1 MADDTEAGDRELRRQ
16 LATLTY
22 SQLTPAVP
30 ADAITAAGW
39 WNLLGRLGLRIPLVV
54 VHDFG
59 LVLSGG
65 RLGAARQIRH
75 DGAGREGPG
84 APQLARYQSL
94 LARVAGADAIAELA
108 AAPLKDEM
116 LAVILARLL
125 GDVYLRWV
133 SRGLTPYELP
143 TASAI

>member
-1 MADDTEAGDRELRRQ
+1 M
-16 LATLTY
+16 
-22 SQLTPAVP
+22 
-30 ADAITAAGW
+30 
-39 WNLLGRLGLRIPLVV
+39 V

-75 DGAGREGPG
+75 DGAGRDGHG

-94 LARVAGADAIAELA
+94 LARVAGADAIGELA

-125 GDVYLRWV
+125 GDIYLRWV

-143 TASAI
+143 TASAIYELDREALARAHDPSWVAGFPAAPPRARARRAGAARSD